1 MVQGCLGRVSALDA
15 LIEIFMKQSE
25 KARMDIDSCEPF
37 AICMSPKV
45 RMNDFMPSCSRH
57 SERRTIRHYFGCL
70 IFSGTIAFM
79 RIKFIALA
87 VLVFCGWLTGCRSSS
102 SSRPEGAD
110 DKSPVIVEIND
121 SPEHYSA
128 FERFVKA
135 RLSDFESQDSANQ
148 ADNDQR
154 RSQLLD
160 AFIQRQL
167 IVQAAV
173 EKNIEPTDDEIRD
186 ALESQHKQT
195 SSANSSNGDKS
206 SGSETSEQNQA
217 PLAGAERRIEIYND
231 LLTLKFYKTEVLKN
245 VQVTTQEIESYYNEN
260 SPVYQG
266 KNGFYVREIRVSED
280 AEAQKLYRQA
290 LAKPQDFAVLA
301 KEHSE
306 APTASGGGLIYYEA
320 QQLPQV
326 LEQAISPLKVGTI
339 SRVVKSNYGFHIFKL
354 EQRGEAQPLDK
365 VRREIEDKLMSQ
377 KNQTLIDE
385 YNQRAIAKAKIKV
398 YRDRLG
404 FNYTGSF
411 GR

>member
-1 MVQGCLGRVSALDA
+1 
-15 LIEIFMKQSE
+15 
-25 KARMDIDSCEPF
+25 
-37 AICMSPKV
+37 
-45 RMNDFMPSCSRH
+45 
-57 SERRTIRHYFGCL
+57 
-70 IFSGTIAFM
+70 M

-87 VLVFCGWLTGCRSSS
+87 VLLLCGWLVGCRSSS

-121 SPEHYSA
+121 SPEHYSS

-135 RLSDFESQDSANQ
+135 RLSDFESQDSVNQ

-173 EKNIEPTDDEIRD
+173 EKNIEPTDDEIRN

-195 SSANSSNGDKS
+195 SGANSANGSNPPD
-206 SGSETSEQNQA
+206 SEAQEQNQSL
-217 PLAGAERRIEIYND
+217 LAGAERRIEIYND
-231 LLTLKFYKTEVLKN
+231 LLTLKFYKTEVLKD
-245 VQVTTQEIESYYNEN
+245 VQVTPQEIEQYYNEN
-260 SPVYQG
+260 SAVYQG
-266 KNGFYVREIRVSED
+266 KNGFYVREIRVGDD

-365 VRREIEDKLMSQ
+365 VRKEIEDKLQSQ

-385 YNQRAIAKAKIKV
+385 YNKRAIAKAKIKIH
-398 YRDRLG
+398 RDRLG

-411 GR
+411 GQ

>member
-1 MVQGCLGRVSALDA
+1 
-15 LIEIFMKQSE
+15 
-25 KARMDIDSCEPF
+25 
-37 AICMSPKV
+37 
-45 RMNDFMPSCSRH
+45 
-57 SERRTIRHYFGCL
+57 
-70 IFSGTIAFM
+70 M

-87 VLVFCGWLTGCRSSS
+87 VLLLCGWLIGCRSFS

-110 DKSPVIVEIND
+110 DKSPVIVEINE

-135 RLSDFESQDSANQ
+135 RLSDFESDDSVNQ

-173 EKNIEPTDDEIRD
+173 EKNIEPTDDEIRN

-195 SSANSSNGDKS
+195 SGANSANGTSPPD
-206 SGSETSEQNQA
+206 SEATEQNQSL
-217 PLAGAERRIEIYND
+217 LAGAERRIEIYND
-231 LLTLKFYKTEVLKN
+231 LLTLKFYKTEVLKDI
-245 VQVTTQEIESYYNEN
+245 QVTPQEIEQYYSEN
-260 SPVYQG
+260 SEIYQG
-266 KNGFYVREIRVSED
+266 KNGFYVREIRVSDE

-365 VRREIEDKLMSQ
+365 VRKEIEDKLQSQ
-377 KNQTLIDE
+377 KNQRLIDE
-385 YNQRAIAKAKIKV
+385 YNKGAIAKAKIKIH
-398 YRDRLG
+398 RDRLG